1 METMER
7 QADQYQS
14 SNKMV
19 SMDIWRCAY
28 ACHADKLHSS
38 FAFDIDTN
46 IVCSGSRF
54 RFSSTKFSVCLIKIL
69 IKKMKNSNFSALL
82 LAGVLTAGMG
92 MTSCS
97 NEDEVINSVDTR
109 AARSITVSGVINT
122 NTTWNYDEVT
132 LDGKVYVTGGATLTI
147 PAGTKIIGKYNA
159 DPAQAS
165 ALVITRDG
173 MIDARGTVSNPIVMT
188 AESGHQTPG
197 GWGGLVILGDAPIN
211 QSGAQS
217 IEGITADNLPA
228 GVDITYGG
236 SNANDNSGVIQYV
249 RVEYAGANV
258 SQDNELNAFTF
269 GGVGAGTT
277 FDHCQAYYGEDD
289 GFEFFGGTVNG
300 KYLVSTSTHDD
311 AFDFDFGY
319 RGKLQF
325 LVATVD
331 ASGDLFTKDP
341 NGIECDN
348 DGDGSTLTPF
358 THPTISNLTVV
369 GTTNGLVAGSA
380 NESITNGLKSAANF
394 RRNCQFTLVNSILYG
409 YPTGILCETS
419 NSNVFKNNIVDGVS
433 ANYSGITPDATNLNR
448 EPENIGL
455 ANAWGDYKS
464 LNDFRPETSPAIDH
478 ADFSMLD
485 SWFTETEYVG
495 AVPSSGANWL
505 YVGSW
510 VR

>member
-1 METMER
+1 
-7 QADQYQS
+7 
-14 SNKMV
+14 
-19 SMDIWRCAY
+19 
-28 ACHADKLHSS
+28 
-38 FAFDIDTN
+38 
-46 IVCSGSRF
+46 
-54 RFSSTKFSVCLIKIL
+54 
-69 IKKMKNSNFSALL
+69 MKNSIFSTLL
-82 LAGVLTAGMG
+82 LAGVLTAGMS

-132 LDGKVYVTGGATLTI
+132 LNGKVYVTGGATLTI

-165 ALVITRDG
+165 ALIITRDG
-173 MIDARGTVSNPIVMT
+173 MIDARGTASNPIVMT

-211 QSGAQS
+211 QTETQY
-217 IEGITADNLPA
+217 IEGIEQASVPA
-228 GVDITYGG
+228 GVDVSYGG
-236 SNANDNSGVIQYV
+236 NNANDNSGTIQYV

-258 SQDNELNAFTF
+258 HTDNELNAFTF

-331 ASGDLFTKDP
+331 ASGTLFTKDP

-348 DGDGSTLTPF
+348 EGDAPYASTPY

-369 GTTNGLVAGSA
+369 GTSNGLVAGSA

-448 EPENIGL
+448 EPAAIGL
-455 ANAWGDYKS
+455 NVPWGNYKS
-464 LNDFRPETSPAIDH
+464 AALVSARVPASTG
-478 ADFSMLD
+478 ANFAGLD
-485 SWFTETEYVG
+485 MSFFDNTTYRG
-495 AVPSSGANWL
+495 AVSSADNWL
-505 YVGSW
+505 LQTW